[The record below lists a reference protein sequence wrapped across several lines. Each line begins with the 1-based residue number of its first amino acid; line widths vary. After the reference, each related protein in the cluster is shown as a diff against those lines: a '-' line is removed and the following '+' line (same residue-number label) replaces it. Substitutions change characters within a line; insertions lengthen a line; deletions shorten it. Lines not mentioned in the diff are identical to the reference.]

1 MSEAVGSTRMRAVAG
16 AGDDGLGGRVRAWD
30 LPTRLY
36 HWLQLALVVGSYY
49 TQWWMD
55 PAADPTMRFHRWLGY
70 SILTLLVFRLLW
82 GVVGSSTARFASF
95 IRSPAAIARY
105 AWALARGRAPAYL
118 GHNPLGTLMVL
129 ALLAVVAAQAL
140 SGLFTADSNAIF
152 GGPFAHLDPLEDA
165 PAWKSGVSRYHRLGA
180 DILLVLVAVHV
191 LVNLFYQ
198 YVKRDA
204 LISAMASGY
213 KPARAYADQQQ
224 AAGGMLPRA
233 AGCLVA
239 AAAIVFGGIRAFGG
253 SF

>member
-1 MSEAVGSTRMRAVAG
+1 MSEAPGAVRTGAG
-16 AGDDGLGGRVRAWD
+16 AEADGSSQPVRAWD

-82 GVVGSSTARFASF
+82 GVVGGSTARFGSF
-95 IRSPAAIARY
+95 VRSPGTVVRY

-129 ALLAVVAAQAL
+129 ALLAVLAAQAL
-140 SGLFTADSNAIF
+140 SGLFAADSNAIF
-152 GGPFAHLDPLEDA
+152 GGPFAHLDPLEDG
-165 PAWKSGVSRYHRLGA
+165 PAWKGSASRYHHLGA
-180 DILLVLVAVHV
+180 NILLVLVGVHV
-191 LVNLFYQ
+191 VINLYYQ
-198 YVKRDA
+198 YVRRDK

-213 KPARAYADQQQ
+213 KPARAYADQPE
-224 AAGGMLPRA
+224 AAGGSPARA
-233 AGCLVA
+233 AVCLITA
-239 AAAIVFGGIRAFGG
+239 AVIVFGGIKIFDG
-253 SF
+253 SL